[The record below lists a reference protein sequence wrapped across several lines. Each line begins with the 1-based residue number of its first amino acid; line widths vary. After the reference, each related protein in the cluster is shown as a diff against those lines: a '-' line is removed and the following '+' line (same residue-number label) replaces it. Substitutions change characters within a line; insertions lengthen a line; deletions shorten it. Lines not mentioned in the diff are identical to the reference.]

1 MRDHYEVGG
10 SLRQDAPSYVTRQSD
25 LDLYDALLN
34 GELCYVFNARQMGK
48 SSLRVRVQS
57 QIERQGKHCVAIDMT
72 GIGSEYVQPE
82 QWYKSF
88 AADLLNSFQLWEQ
101 VNFKQWWQD
110 QDAVT
115 PLRRLSLLIEEIL
128 QVHLPQA
135 SLFIFIDEIDSLLS
149 LPFAVDDFFAWIRYC
164 YNQRAQ
170 QPAYQRLN
178 WALFGVTAPSELI
191 RDRHRTP
198 FNIGRA
204 IELRGFQASEVQPL
218 IEGLVGIVTEPA
230 IVLWEILAWTG
241 GQPFL
246 TQKLCRLITHSVQFN
261 QAAPLSIPPGTE
273 GFWVEQL
280 VQSHLIEHWQTQD
293 QPEHLRTIRDRLL
306 RQEQRTGRLLG
317 LYQQILET
325 NGVAIDASPEQTEL
339 LLSGLVEKHQDRLR
353 VKNRIYQSV
362 FNPAW
367 VQAQLAKLRPYS
379 QTFDAWI
386 ASGQTDESRLLR
398 GQALLDAQTWSQ
410 DKQLSDLDY
419 RFLAASGQYDRQEA
433 QRDME
438 AKRAQDI
445 QTWLIKERQTAQ
457 LQRRLITGLSLSL
470 AMAIGVSLIAW
481 QQYREAR
488 FSEVEALVSSSQG
501 LFASNRQLDAMIAA
515 IKANRQL
522 QRLSIQ
528 SLQFAPSKPLATEA
542 ETVLRQAIYGSNEF
556 NRLIGHRGAVLSVDI
571 SPDGQLIATGSN
583 DKTVKIWH
591 RDGRLL
597 HTLNHVATVHRIAF
611 SPNSQQ
617 LVSGTLDGTL
627 TLWQINGDRLLQ
639 IPAHAAP
646 IWGVAFSPDGD
657 HIASASADSTTKIW
671 HLDGSL
677 QAALEEHGKAVWA
690 VEFSP
695 DGQQVA
701 TASVDSKVRL
711 WSATGRLLQTLQ
723 GHQAA
728 VWDLAFCS
736 ADLLVSVSS
745 DRTAKLWHLDGRLE
759 KTLQNDSPL
768 LGTDCSTNGEY
779 IATSGQ
785 DNFVQLWRPDGT
797 FIRALKQ
804 HNAVIRDVALSKNGL
819 MAASGSDDGTV
830 KLWQRN
836 QYLLKPLHDHK
847 GTIWETDT
855 SPDGKLIA
863 TASSDG
869 TLKLWQTDGMLWQ
882 TIPAENAG
890 FRTVRFS
897 PDARLMVTGD
907 MGRTVQLWELSQ
919 PGQPGGTVRKL
930 RMFTG
935 HQASI
940 YAVAFSPDGQ
950 TIASAGDDKTIKL
963 WNLNGDLLHSFPA
976 HNERIWQLDFSPL
989 GDRLA
994 SASEDGTVKLWTAT
1008 GRLLNTL
1015 VGQGAIWGA
1024 TFSPSG
1030 DRLISVSYD
1039 DTIKFWQPNG
1049 KFLKTIPAQSGGLTR
1064 VAFSPDGK
1072 TFATAGVD
1080 NTVKLWSES
1089 GQLLTTLTGHQGIV
1103 ISLAF
1108 SADGHYL
1115 ISGGDEGAVILW
1127 DLPKVR
1133 ALQPLEYACTW
1144 VKDYL
1149 RTNLEVETA
1158 DRHLCD
1164 RTALQ

>member
-1 MRDHYEVGG
+1 MRNHYEVGG

-204 IELRGFQASEVQPL
+204 IELRGFQMSEVQPL
-218 IEGLVGIVTEPA
+218 IEGLVGIVTDPA
-230 IVLWEILAWTG
+230 VVLREILAWTG

-261 QAAPLSIPPGTE
+261 QTAPLAIPPGTE

-362 FNPAW
+362 FNPEW

-419 RFLAASGQYDRQEA
+419 RFLSASGQYDRQET

-445 QTWLIKERQTAQ
+445 QTWLIKERQTAR
-457 LQRRLITGLSLSL
+457 LQRRLIAGLSLSL

-522 QRLSIQ
+522 QRLGVQ
-528 SLQFAPSKPLATEA
+528 SLQFAPSQPLATEA

-556 NRLIGHRGAVLSVDI
+556 NRLMGHRGAVLSVDI

-583 DKTVKIWH
+583 DKTVKIWR
-591 RDGRLL
+591 RDGQLL
-597 HTLNHVATVHRIAF
+597 HTLNHVATVHRITF

-639 IPAHAAP
+639 IPAHTAP
-646 IWGVAFSPDGD
+646 IWGVAFSPDGE
-657 HIASASADSTTKIW
+657 HIASASGDGTAKIW

-677 QAALEEHGKAVWA
+677 QTTLEKHGKAVWA
-690 VEFSP
+690 VEFSL
-695 DGQQVA
+695 DGQRVA
-701 TASVDSKVRL
+701 TASVDSKVRV
-711 WSATGRLLQTLQ
+711 WTVTGRLLHTLQ
-723 GHQAA
+723 DHQAA
-728 VWDLAFCS
+728 VWDLTFCP
-736 ADLLVSVSS
+736 ANLLVSVSS
-745 DRTAKLWHLDGRLE
+745 DRTAKLWQSDGKLIR
-759 KTLQNDSPL
+759 TLSGDSPI
-768 LGTDCSTNGEY
+768 LGVDCSTNGQY

-785 DNFVQLWRPDGT
+785 DNVVQLWRPDGT
-797 FIRALKQ
+797 FIRRLKQ
-804 HNAVIRDVALSKNGL
+804 HNAVIRDVALSADGL
-819 MAASGSDDGTV
+819 MVASGSDDGTV

-836 QYLLKPLHDHK
+836 QYLLRSLYGHRD
-847 GTIWETDT
+847 TIWDVAT
-855 SPDGKLIA
+855 SPNGQLIA
-863 TASSDG
+863 SASGDSTIKLWRSDG
-869 TLKLWQTDGMLWQ
+869 TLWQ
-882 TIPAENAG
+882 TIATGISGPRG
-890 FRTVRFS
+890 IRFS
-897 PDARLMVTGD
+897 PNTRFLAVGDNGGMVRLWDLGD
-907 MGRTVQLWELSQ
+907 R
-919 PGQPGGTVRKL
+919 PGESNLQVRWSML
-930 RMFTG
+930 H
-935 HQASI
+935 HQASL
-940 YAVAFSPDGQ
+940 YALAFSPDSRL
-950 TIASAGDDKTIKL
+950 IASAGDDKTIKL
-963 WNLNGDLLHSFPA
+963 WNLQGDLLHSFPA
-976 HNERIWQLDFSPL
+976 HKERIWQLDFSPQ

-994 SASEDGTVKLWTAT
+994 SASEDGTVKLWTTT

-1030 DRLISVSYD
+1030 DRLLSVSRD
-1039 DTIKFWQPNG
+1039 DTIKFWQPDG

-1064 VAFSPDGK
+1064 VAFSPDGQ

-1127 DLPKVR
+1127 DLPKIQ
-1133 ALQPLEYACTW
+1133 ALQPLEYACNW

-1149 RTNLEVETA
+1149 RTNLEVDIA

-1164 RTALQ
+1164 GIASPQ